1 MNNGNY
7 RLSKKVGKLL
17 YLISSSKFYNI
28 KIDNKSEITA

>member
-28 KIDNKSEITA
+28 KISKKYR

>member
-17 YLISSSKFYNI
+17 YLISLSKFYNI
-28 KIDNKSEITA
+28 KISKKYR